1 MTAPDTPQAPAQ
13 SSSRVPPRFVP
24 TLTEVVQPGP
34 NEVLEPG
41 APPSGVG
48 TSFSS
53 ISSMAPALVVTEDQ
67 LVQRVMRRVQQGLD
81 QRLREAVAQVV
92 LEHTRS
98 LGPAIAVEVESVVR
112 SLVADALAEERGR

>member
-13 SSSRVPPRFVP
+13 AAPRVPPRFVP
-24 TLTEVVQPGP
+24 TLTEVVQPGTA
-34 NEVLEPG
+34 EVLEPG
-41 APPSGVG
+41 AGP
-48 TSFSS
+48 
-53 ISSMAPALVVTEDQ
+53 MAPALVVTEDQ

>member
-1 MTAPDTPQAPAQ
+1 MNTPEFP
-13 SSSRVPPRFVP
+13 RVPPRFVP

-53 ISSMAPALVVTEDQ
+53 ISSMAPLTEDQ

-98 LGPAIAVEVESVVR
+98 LGPAMAAEVESVVR
-112 SLVADALAEERGR
+112 SLVADALAEERAR

>member
-1 MTAPDTPQAPAQ
+1 MSAPESP
-13 SSSRVPPRFVP
+13 RVPPRFVP

-34 NEVLEPG
+34 TEVPETG
-41 APPSGVG
+41 AVATAPSA
-48 TSFSS
+48 
-53 ISSMAPALVVTEDQ
+53 ITEQQ

-112 SLVADALAEERGR
+112 ALVVDALAEERAR